1 MKSKNE
7 IIYNMC
13 MKVRHNYGHDY
24 GHDYVFDYTEDYYG
38 KLFSHLTP
46 EDKQKIWNDME
57 QIYENF
63 IHGQEELG
71 EEFEHVLY
79 NNLWKLYQ
87 E

>member
-13 MKVRHNYGHDY
+13 MKVRHDFG
-24 GHDYVFDYTEDYYG
+24 FDYPEQYH
-38 KLFSHLTP
+38 KLFPLFSYLSP

-71 EEFEHVLY
+71 EEFETVLY
-79 NNLWKLYQ
+79 NNLWKLY
-87 E
+87 EK